1 MKNVLLLVHEDAGQ
15 EARLQA
21 ALDLTRALSGHLDC
35 IDAVEMPVVVDGFA
49 GNGMAILLA
58 DERERAAE
66 NRAATEPR
74 LAREGVSWSW
84 TEATGCLP
92 DCVVEASKTADLIVL
107 NRQID
112 TASGPDMRHIAAEVL
127 MQSRA
132 LVVAVSDSCRGFKAG
147 GKALVAW
154 DGSERVMSALQR
166 AVPLLALAGGIE
178 ILQVGRLSD
187 HALTV
192 EEAATYLSRHGI
204 HAEAQIA
211 PKADSI
217 AVAIRI
223 EAERFG
229 ADYLVMGAYG
239 HGRIREALFGGVT
252 RAMLTACS
260 LPMVLGH

>member
-1 MKNVLLLVHEDAGQ
+1 MKNVLLLVHDDAGQ

-21 ALDLTRALSGHLDC
+21 ALDLARLLSGHLAC
-35 IDAVEMPVVVDGFA
+35 IDAVQMPVVVDGFA

-58 DERERAAE
+58 DERGRAAK
-66 NRAATEPR
+66 NRAALEPR
-74 LAREGVSWSW
+74 LTGEGVSWSW
-84 TEATGCLP
+84 TEATGDLSA
-92 DCVVEASKTADLIVL
+92 CVIKASQTADLIVL

-112 TASGPDMRHIAAEVL
+112 TGSAPDIPNIAAEVL

-132 LVVAVSDSCRGFKAG
+132 LVVAVSDSCNGFKAS
-147 GKALVAW
+147 KALVAW

-166 AVPLLALAGGIE
+166 AVPLLALASVVQ
-178 ILQVGRLSD
+178 ILQVGQLSG
-187 HALTV
+187 HALSV

-204 HAEAQIA
+204 HAEAQTV

-217 AVAIRI
+217 AVAIRT

-229 ADYLVMGAYG
+229 ADYLVMGAYS
-239 HGRIREALFGGVT
+239 HSRIREALFGGVT